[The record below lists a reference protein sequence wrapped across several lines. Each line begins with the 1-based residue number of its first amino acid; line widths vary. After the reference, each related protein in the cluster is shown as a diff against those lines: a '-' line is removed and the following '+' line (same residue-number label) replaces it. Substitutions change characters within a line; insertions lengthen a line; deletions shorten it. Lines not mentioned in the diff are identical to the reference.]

1 MSCVRL
7 YHNNGFLVPVSSFEQ
22 LKGRTIIWDQ
32 PSNARG
38 EEAGFLYVQEHE
50 EVTKGT
56 IEPVDV
62 DEDHIQIHWYGTANV
77 YWKEQ
82 YGEDVPFDVLF
93 HADLPKQVPY
103 VVDVFQS
110 TSIAI
115 DKQTTLQLL
124 NLPDFNQEVLRV
136 SKSREWDTFHT
147 VLKFQLIQGEKSYAG
162 KVTFT
167 NGKENHVTEL
177 DEDCPLPVT
186 FAGVDFNLA
195 AMYEVFS
202 FLVG

>member
-1 MSCVRL
+1 M
-7 YHNNGFLVPVSSFEQ
+7 
-22 LKGRTIIWDQ
+22 
-32 PSNARG
+32 
-38 EEAGFLYVQEHE
+38 
-50 EVTKGT
+50 
-56 IEPVDV
+56 
-62 DEDHIQIHWYGTANV
+62 
-77 YWKEQ
+77 
-82 YGEDVPFDVLF
+82 
-93 HADLPKQVPY
+93 
-103 VVDVFQS
+103 DVFQS
-110 TSIAI
+110 ASIAI
-115 DKQTTLQLL
+115 DKQTTLELL

-147 VLKFQLIQGEKSYAG
+147 VLKFQLIQGEKSYTG

-167 NGKENHVTEL
+167 NGKEKHVTEL

>member
-1 MSCVRL
+1 M
-7 YHNNGFLVPVSSFEQ
+7 
-22 LKGRTIIWDQ
+22 
-32 PSNARG
+32 
-38 EEAGFLYVQEHE
+38 
-50 EVTKGT
+50 
-56 IEPVDV
+56 
-62 DEDHIQIHWYGTANV
+62 
-77 YWKEQ
+77 
-82 YGEDVPFDVLF
+82 
-93 HADLPKQVPY
+93 
-103 VVDVFQS
+103 DVFQS
-110 TSIAI
+110 ASIAI
-115 DKQTTLQLL
+115 DKQTTLELL

-147 VLKFQLIQGEKSYAG
+147 VLKFQLIQGEKSYTG